1 MSRKLRAII
10 LEDDEV
16 LKEVLS
22 EILRLR
28 GYEIYAFDT
37 PAICP
42 LQLAPECECH
52 ENERCADIL
61 LSDINMPLITGLEF
75 IRNQKD
81 KGCKSPYTA
90 LISGEW
96 SAERLSEA
104 ESLGCKTFPKPYS
117 LKEINDWLDD
127 IEKNIDL
134 SIELR
139 DWVKG

>member
-1 MSRKLRAII
+1 MSRKLRAIV
-10 LEDDEV
+10 LEDDRT
-16 LKEVLS
+16 LKELLS
-22 EILRLR
+22 EILYLR
-28 GYEIYAFDT
+28 GYDIHAFDT

-42 LQLAPECECH
+42 LQLTSECRCNEK
-52 ENERCADIL
+52 ERCADII

-81 KGCKSPYTA
+81 KGCKIPYTA

-96 SAERLSEA
+96 SAERRSEA
-104 ESLGCKTFPKPYS
+104 EKLGCKTFPKPYS

-127 IEKNIDL
+127 VEKNIDL